1 LSSKRA
7 STSTIG
13 TERVPEGF
21 TKDFTVLLKLD
32 GRKFSELISSMEN
45 NLKKLPLTKEF
56 SAILDLPVKDAR
68 AARRAFL
75 WLLYRFSIG
84 AFSAEEIT
92 DYVEAIDEDRE
103 KGVQLCQAFQK
114 MSPQLHNIMRLRGLF
129 RYVGDARVVPH
140 FHAMGHTLE
149 FRPISLKGKTVAIV
163 PLVTL
168 NFVAFKEGENVAQEL
183 LVEVNANEFAR
194 LKRTIEEI
202 FEQLK
207 AETTSLSQKLGDIVL
222 SLESAESLGE
232 SW

>member
-1 LSSKRA
+1 
-7 STSTIG
+7 
-13 TERVPEGF
+13 
-21 TKDFTVLLKLD
+21 
-32 GRKFSELISSMEN
+32 
-45 NLKKLPLTKEF
+45 
-56 SAILDLPVKDAR
+56 
-68 AARRAFL
+68 
-75 WLLYRFSIG
+75 
-84 AFSAEEIT
+84 
-92 DYVEAIDEDRE
+92 
-103 KGVQLCQAFQK
+103 
-114 MSPQLHNIMRLRGLF
+114 
-129 RYVGDARVVPH
+129 
-140 FHAMGHTLE
+140 MGHTLE